1 MKKRILYIHDV
12 KGIEYGAH
20 YINNLIVKKL
30 RAKGFIVDSMYPKEN
45 VNLFSKS
52 LSGISDILFYHSL
65 IEKRKEI
72 SKYDV
77 VQGTTYT
84 PLAFLDNGV
93 PVVSLFGS
101 TTHGFLKHVPSLKK
115 LSREDKHLVKI
126 FSGLK
131 KYHVIDSLVPS
142 IKSLKDIAKIEI
154 SVARRSDAVIA
165 TSEIV
170 KRELI
175 RNGIPK
181 RKIVL
186 AHNAIEDFWFRTK
199 KVRKAKPVAEL
210 VYLGRMGDE
219 PFTVKLKGIDRLGHI
234 MGTFPNLRKTVIG
247 MTARVEEYHLF
258 LSQFSETITHL
269 RVKKKEIPKI
279 LKNHY
284 GDIFVNPGRYEGFC
298 LSLIEAMSQGLVPVS
313 FPIGVAPEIIRHGR
327 NGFLVK
333 NIAGMI
339 KTVRMLIRKPA
350 RRTRIAQE
358 AIKTSKLFKADTI
371 IKEYI
376 KLYTTLDKAENPR
389 KSK

>member
-1 MKKRILYIHDV
+1 M
-12 KGIEYGAH
+12 
-20 YINNLIVKKL
+20 
-30 RAKGFIVDSMYPKEN
+30 
-45 VNLFSKS
+45 
-52 LSGISDILFYHSL
+52 
-65 IEKRKEI
+65 
-72 SKYDV
+72 
-77 VQGTTYT
+77 
-84 PLAFLDNGV
+84 DNGV

-115 LSREDKHLVKI
+115 LGREDKHLVKI

-142 IKSLKDIAKIEI
+142 VKSLKDIAKIEI

-175 RNGIPK
+175 RNGIPR

-247 MTARVEEYHLF
+247 MTVRVEEYHLF
-258 LSQFSETITHL
+258 LSQFPETITHL

-313 FPIGVAPEIIRHGR
+313 FPTGVAPEIIRHGR
-327 NGFLVK
+327 NGFLV
-333 NIAGMI
+333 NTIGAM
-339 KTVRMLIRKPA
+339 VRTINMLIRKRS
-350 RRTRIAQE
+350 RRERIAQE
-358 AIKTSKLFKADTI
+358 AMNTSKFFKANTI

-376 KLYTTLDKAENPR
+376 KLYTTLDKAENLR
-389 KSK
+389 KSKQHFR

>member
-1 MKKRILYIHDV
+1 MKKRILYIHNE
-12 KGIEYGAH
+12 KGFEYGTH

-30 RAKGFIVDSMYPKEN
+30 RARGFIVDSMYPKEN

-65 IEKRKEI
+65 IEKRKKI

-115 LSREDKHLVKI
+115 LGRENKQLVKI
-126 FSGLK
+126 FNGLK
-131 KYHVIDSLVPS
+131 KYHVVDSLFPS

-154 SVARRSDAVIA
+154 SVARRSDAVIS

-170 KRELI
+170 KRELM
-175 RNGIPK
+175 RNGVSK
-181 RKIVL
+181 RKITLV
-186 AHNAIEDFWFRTK
+186 HNAIEDFWFRTK
-199 KVRKAKPVAEL
+199 KSKKAKAVAEI
-210 VYLGRMGDE
+210 VYLGRMGDD
-219 PFTVKLKGIDRLGHI
+219 PFSVKLKGIDRLGYI
-234 MGTFPNLRKTVIG
+234 METFPLLRKTVIG
-247 MTARVEEYHLF
+247 MTTRVEEYHLF
-258 LSQFSETITHL
+258 LSQFPETITHL

-279 LKNHY
+279 LRNHY
-284 GDIFVNPGRYEGFC
+284 ADIFINPGRYEGFC
-298 LSLIEAMSQGLVPVS
+298 LSLIEAMSQGLVPVT
-313 FPIGVAPEIIRHGR
+313 FPLGVAPEIIHHGR

-358 AIKTSKLFKADTI
+358 AINTSKLFKANTI

-376 KLYTTLDKAENPR
+376 KLFNTLEKAEKPR